1 MENEILERLGELLE
15 LRAFKQIKEILEEH
29 NEVDTA
35 EYLSSISPKDATIIF
50 RVLNKE
56 VAADVFAYLDPDV
69 QQFIVSAMT
78 DTELADVMDELFV
91 DELVDLVEELPASIV
106 QRVLK
111 NVDPSRRATINQFL
125 KYPDNSAGSIMTS
138 ELIHLKMD
146 MTVKQAIDRIRNSDI
161 DGEIIYTSYVTDAKR
176 KLLGVVHMKDL
187 LLSDDDTLIE
197 DVMIED
203 FISTTTLTDKEEVG
217 HLFSKYDLLN
227 IPVTD
232 NEGRLVGVVSIDDAV
247 DVLVEEATEDFE
259 LMAAMKPSEKP
270 YMQTGVFTLAKNRLV
285 WLLVLM
291 ISATISGTIL
301 SKYQLAFAAYPLL
314 VTFMPMLT
322 DTGGNAGSQTST
334 TIIRGM
340 ALSEIELSDF
350 FRVWWKEIRVSILV
364 GAVLAAVNFGRVLLF
379 HPGEFTIAL
388 IVSLSLLLTVMI
400 AKSIA
405 TMMPML
411 AKRLGADP
419 ALMASPLITTIV
431 DAVSLTIYFT
441 IAQTVLGIGA

>member
-1 MENEILERLGELLE
+1 MEQEILDLLNELLE
-15 LRAFKQIKEILEEH
+15 KRAFKQIKEILEEH

-35 EYLSSISPKDATIIF
+35 EYLSTISSKDATIIF
-50 RVLNKE
+50 RIIDKE
-56 VAADVFAYLDPDV
+56 VAADVFAYLDPEI
-69 QQFIVSAMT
+69 QQFIVNAMT
-78 DTELADVMDELFV
+78 DNEIADIMDELFT
-91 DELVDLVEELPASIV
+91 DELVDLIEELPASIV
-106 QRVLK
+106 KRVLK
-111 NVDPSRRATINQFL
+111 NVEPSRRATINQFL

-138 ELIHLKMD
+138 ELVHLTKS
-146 MTVKQAIDRIRNSDI
+146 MTVRQAIEKIRRSDI
-161 DGEIIYTSYVTDAKR
+161 DGEIIYTSYVTDEKR
-176 KLLGVVHMKDL
+176 TLLGVVHMKDL
-187 LLSDDDTLIE
+187 LLSEDNVLIE

-232 NEGRLVGVVSIDDAV
+232 RQGKLVGVVSIDDAV
-247 DVLVEEATEDFE
+247 DVMVEEATEDFE

-270 YMQTGVFTLAKNRLV
+270 YMQTGPVTLAKNRIV
-285 WLLVLM
+285 WLLLLM
-291 ISATISGTIL
+291 ISATISGAIL
-301 SKYQLAFAAYPLL
+301 SRYQIAFAAYPLL

-340 ALSEIELSDF
+340 ALEEIALTDF
-350 FRVWWKEIRVSILV
+350 FRVWWKELRVS
-364 GAVLAAVNFGRVLLF
+364 VLCGLCLCAVNFVRILIF
-379 HPGEFTIAL
+379 NPGETTIAL
-388 IVSLSLLLTVMI
+388 IVSLSLFITVMI

-411 AKRLGADP
+411 AKKLGADP

-431 DAVSLTIYFT
+431 DAVSLTIYFS
-441 IAQTVLGIGA
+441 IAQLILGI